1 MSIGISIQFLA
12 GRYHATPWNHQVNEG
27 VVEWPP
33 SPWRILRSLVS
44 AYYRLPE
51 PPERNQLNQLVTR
64 LAEHSPSYV
73 LPLSTETHTR
83 HYMPV
88 WKEGKATTTKVFDT
102 FRVLSGGTLSPDA
115 QVKVVWDDVMLKEEE
130 NELLQQLCRQVSYLG
145 RAESW
150 AELSVVEETSIDFN
164 AVPVEATIAS
174 DWEQEQVKVL
184 VPLTSTELEG
194 FRAALAILPKPKR
207 GKTKWKAPADV
218 LEALELD
225 VADLHSQGWNGI
237 PGTRWVTYSL
247 KKASNKKKL
256 SFFSQRQNL
265 STYAAL
271 KKPTFARFA
280 LVSNVLPNLTEA
292 VSVGE
297 RFRQALMAWSKDEAG
312 IAASVFLGRNP
323 EELDEEGNPRP
334 LQGQQHAWYLPE
346 DIDNDGKID
355 HIVVYARKG
364 FDSQQAI
371 EALQKLP
378 KVWGKEGFNLQ
389 TVLLSL
395 GQTED
400 YGADGSAQEGKSL
413 IAGKSNRWR
422 SFTPMVL
429 PRHPKRFRNQKHKE
443 NPKTGFQIDGPEQQA
458 LRLLKQLNNNIPI
471 DGCVEDR
478 ISDATGRE
486 WLGWVAPNG
495 DVLVKVRCLDEEET
509 RGFKYS
515 WQAFQR
521 RRYQGDGKKGPDR
534 GYWLELEF
542 KEPQQGPIAL
552 GYAAHFGLGVFLPM
566 F

>member
-1 MSIGISIQFLA
+1 MTVSISIQFLA
-12 GRYHATPWNHQVNEG
+12 GRYHATPWDHQVNEG
-27 VVEWPP
+27 VVEFPP
-33 SPWRILRSLVS
+33 SPWRILRALVS

-51 PPERNQLNQLVTR
+51 PPARNQLNQLVTR
-64 LAEHSPSYV
+64 LAEHSPNYV
-73 LPLSTETHTR
+73 LPPSVETHTR

-102 FRVLSGGTLSPDA
+102 FRVLGGGTLSPDA
-115 QVKVVWDDVMLKEEE
+115 QVKVVWSDVMLKSEE

-150 AELSVVEETSIDFN
+150 TELSVVEETSTDFN
-164 AVPVEATIAS
+164 AVPAEATIAS
-174 DWEQEQVKVL
+174 DWEKEQVKVL

-207 GKTKWKAPADV
+207 GKVKWKAPTDV

-237 PGTRWVTYSL
+237 PGTRWVTYAL
-247 KKASNKKKL
+247 KKSSNKKKV

-271 KKPTFARFA
+271 KKPTFARFT

-292 VSVGE
+292 VFVGD

-312 IAASVFLGRNP
+312 IAASVFLGRNL

-346 DIDNDGKID
+346 DIDNDGRID

-395 GQTED
+395 GQAED
-400 YGADGSAQEGKSL
+400 YGADGYAQEGKSP
-413 IAGKSNRWR
+413 IAGKSSRWR

-429 PRHPKRFRNQKHKE
+429 PRHPKRFRSQKHKE

-478 ISDATGRE
+478 ISDTTGRE

-495 DVLVKVRCLDEEET
+495 EVLIKVRCLDEEET

-542 KEPQQGPIAL
+542 QEPQQGPIAL
-552 GYAAHFGLGVFLPM
+552 GYAAHFGLGVFLPI